1 MRAPAARRRR
11 GDPPAPRRTLH
22 ARHLPRTRRGRQAH
36 RLNALGSQFELQ
48 SATALLELLRTR
60 QVGSRELLDLLVL
73 RAERLNPQLNAIVQM
88 NVEAARHAA
97 RAADDVLPGQGGP
110 LHGLPMTIKDAFEVV
125 GMTASCG
132 LPELAQ
138 HRPER
143 DADAVARLRAAGAIP
158 FGKTNVPTLAADHQS
173 VNPVYGT
180 SNNPWDVSRT
190 PGGSSGGAAAAVAT
204 GLTPV
209 ELGSDIGG
217 SIRCPAHFC
226 GIYGHKSSHGLVP
239 LRGHI
244 PPMPG
249 SLLAPPLGVAGPMAR
264 DPRDLE
270 LLLDV
275 LAAPAELER
284 RAWQIR
290 VPPAR
295 HEQLRDFRVV
305 LLIERT
311 GFSVDAQVLQAIAG
325 FAEDLRLAGV
335 AVDEQARPDIDW
347 GSSDDLYVALLFRVL
362 SVDMPEPLLQL
373 TEKAAHEFEQ
383 GPRGYP
389 ARIAQA
395 VRFSHAQTHALL
407 EEQQRLC
414 REWARFFRDA
424 DIVLAPVMPTVA
436 FPHDHSAAGPAHI
449 AQYGR
454 HHLVDGAKVPYM
466 NGLQWPG
473 IATVANLPA
482 TVIPT
487 GRFVRGLPVGVQA
500 IGPYLEDRTPLRFAQ
515 RVHETLGGIRAP
527 QMALG

>member
-1 MRAPAARRRR
+1 
-11 GDPPAPRRTLH
+11 
-22 ARHLPRTRRGRQAH
+22 
-36 RLNALGSQFELQ
+36 LNALGSQFELQ

-60 QVGSRELLDLLVL
+60 RIGARELLDLLVL
-73 RAERLNPQLNAIVQM
+73 RAERLNPQLNAIVET
-88 NVEAARHAA
+88 NVEAARAAA
-97 RAADDVLPGQGGP
+97 RVADDLAPGHGGP
-110 LHGLPMTIKDAFEVV
+110 LHGLPMTLKDAFEVV

-132 LPELAQ
+132 VSALAQ
-138 HRPER
+138 HRPDR

-180 SNNPWDVSRT
+180 TNNPWDITRT

-249 SLLAPPLGVAGPMAR
+249 SFVAPPLGVAGPMAR

-275 LAAPAELER
+275 LAAPEELER

-290 VPPAR
+290 IPPAR
-295 HEQLRDFRVV
+295 HERLRDFRVV
-305 LLIERT
+305 LLTDDT
-311 GFSVDAQVLQAIAG
+311 GFSADAEMLQAIAG
-325 FAEDLRLAGV
+325 LAQELRGAGV
-335 AVDEQARPDIDW
+335 AVDEQARPEIDW
-347 GSSDDLYVALLFRVL
+347 ASSDDLYIALLFRVL

-373 TEKAAHEFEQ
+373 TEKAAHEFDQ

-395 VRFSHAQTHALL
+395 MRFNYAQTHALL

-414 REWARFFRDA
+414 REWARFFRGA
-424 DIVLAPVMPTVA
+424 DIVLAPVMPVVA
-436 FPHDHSAAGPAHI
+436 FPHDHSGSGPAHI

-454 HHLVDGAKVPYM
+454 YHVVDGAKVPYL

-473 IATVANLPA
+473 LATIANLPA
-482 TVIPT
+482 TSIPT

-500 IGPYLEDRTPLRFAQ
+500 IGPYLEDRTPIRFAQ
-515 RVHETLGGIRAP
+515 RVHELLGGLRAP
-527 QMALG
+527 PMALG